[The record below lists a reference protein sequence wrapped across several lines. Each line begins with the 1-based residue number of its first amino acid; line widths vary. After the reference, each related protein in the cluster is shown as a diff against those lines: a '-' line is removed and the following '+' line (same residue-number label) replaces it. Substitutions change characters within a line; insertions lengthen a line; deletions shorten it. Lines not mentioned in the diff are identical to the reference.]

1 MILLTMTELGA
12 ARMDPRDRLDTAS
25 SPMAWH
31 ERARDG
37 RSDSSTS
44 VERLLDGFSYAERQR
59 LRYLRQLYERGKLTE
74 FPRQPR
80 V

>member
-1 MILLTMTELGA
+1 ME
-12 ARMDPRDRLDTAS
+12 PRDRLDATS
-25 SPMAWH
+25 LPMTGH

-37 RSDSSTS
+37 GRDSIVSA
-44 VERLLDGFSYAERQR
+44 ERLLDGFNFAEQQR

-80 V
+80 D